1 MSMEKADVVHRT
13 ATPSVRYERTS
24 HEIVFVALASN
35 RYSRR
40 ADVVCGSAHV
50 VAGCAK
56 RRIRVELTGEVGDCV
71 IANVT
76 VDGVTSNLKKELPV
90 DFEYNAKDL
99 KADARYLDSRSKNPL
114 SASIKVDD
122 GEVGNVRAGSGQGV
136 KTGYKVPGVLGLGS
150 SETWIS
156 AVPAENVETPA

>member
-1 MSMEKADVVHRT
+1 M
-13 ATPSVRYERTS
+13 
-24 HEIVFVALASN
+24 
-35 RYSRR
+35 
-40 ADVVCGSAHV
+40 
-50 VAGCAK
+50 
-56 RRIRVELTGEVGDCV
+56 
-71 IANVT
+71 T

-122 GEVGNVRAGSGQGV
+122 VEVGNVRAGSGQGV
-136 KTGYKVPGVLGLGS
+136 KTGYKAPGVLGLGS

-156 AVPAENVETPA
+156 AVPAENVETPE